1 MFVEAMSSL
10 FKFNRNYFQDMSP
23 GEWWKSSLDDKYED
37 PEGNSAS

>member
-10 FKFNRNYFQDMSP
+10 FKFNRNDFQDVSP

-37 PEGNSAS
+37 PEGDSAS